1 VDSHTIISFLPLN
14 NNLSGQFPAMS
25 ATCILTDST
34 ACFTR
39 VSYSGQEHV
48 YLIPCSLQ
56 AGGHTITDGQDLS
69 LLGQFSV
76 DILTPPLRAFAPSI
90 ESFQSMYH
98 TLGQTYQNIIVIL
111 MSSHLS
117 PAIEHALLAAQVPK
131 SPAAIHIID
140 SQTSAVGLGF
150 LVHTAAEA
158 LQRGIPPAEIT
169 RLIRGLTR
177 HIYAVFCLPDLSYLA
192 RAGQLDPAQAVIGEM
207 LGMLPLFIMENGSLV
222 HTYKI
227 RSPRHMVDIMFEF
240 IAEFEHLRHLALLQG
255 LPFFDQ
261 ESRNIRERIHQN
273 IRAVPFSEH
282 ILPLSLATMLGPRA
296 IGLMAIESGF

>member
-1 VDSHTIISFLPLN
+1 MP
-14 NNLSGQFPAMS
+14 

-34 ACFTR
+34 ACFVR
-39 VSYSGQEHV
+39 ANYSGQEHV
-48 YLIPCSLQ
+48 YQIPCTIQ
-56 AGGHTITDGQDLS
+56 AGDHTIPDSKELG
-69 LLGQFSV
+69 LLDQSSASG
-76 DILTPPLRAFAPSI
+76 LTSPLRASAPSI
-90 ESFQSMYH
+90 GSFQNMYH

-111 MSSHLS
+111 LSSHLS
-117 PAIEHALLAAQVPK
+117 PAVENALQAARAPK

-140 SQTSAVGLGF
+140 SQTCAVGLGF

-158 LQRGIPPAEIT
+158 LQRGIHPSEIT

-177 HIYAVFCLPDLSYLA
+177 RIYAVFCLPDLSYLA
-192 RAGQLDPAQAVIGEM
+192 RSGQLDPAQAVVGEM
-207 LGMLPLFIMENGSLV
+207 LGLLPLFNLENGRLV

-240 IAEFEHLRHLALLQG
+240 IAEFEHLRHLALVQG

-282 ILPLSLATMLGPRA
+282 TLPLSLATILGPRT
-296 IGLMAIESGF
+296 IGLMAIESNVREP